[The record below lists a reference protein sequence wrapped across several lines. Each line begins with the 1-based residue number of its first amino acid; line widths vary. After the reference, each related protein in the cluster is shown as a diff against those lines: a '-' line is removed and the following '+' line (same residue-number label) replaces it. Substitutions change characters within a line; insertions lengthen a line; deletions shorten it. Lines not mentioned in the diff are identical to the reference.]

1 MDSKHQRLSDACV
14 YTKRVAGDI
23 LIVLTW
29 VDDLIIAGSCMRV
42 IDEFK
47 AAISK
52 RFKMKDLGE
61 LKWILGMEIKRDR
74 SIRRI
79 EISQAAYIKQM
90 LERFGMGKCKAV
102 GTPAEEVLN
111 RSSTSE
117 GGKPN
122 KLYMSIVRSLL
133 YAG

>member
-1 MDSKHQRLSDACV
+1 MDPG
-14 YTKRVAGDI
+14 Y
-23 LIVLTW
+23 
-29 VDDLIIAGSCMRV
+29 
-42 IDEFK
+42 
-47 AAISK
+47 
-52 RFKMKDLGE
+52 
-61 LKWILGMEIKRDR
+61 MEIKRDR

-90 LERFGMGKCKAV
+90 LERFGMGECKAV
-102 GTPAEEVLN
+102 GTPGEGVLT